1 MTVVGVRFKHVGKIY
16 YFDPGNMEI
25 EKNAAVIVETA
36 RGVEYGHAVLAKRE
50 IPDDESLLP
59 LKKVIRVATADDKK
73 QEDANRE
80 REKDAFVI
88 CIEKIKNHGLD
99 MHLVDVELT
108 FDMNKIIFYF
118 TADGRVDFRELVK
131 DLAYVFR
138 MRIELRQIGVRD
150 EAKILN
156 GVGICGR
163 TLCCATFLDEF
174 QPVSIKMAKDQN
186 FNLNP
191 SKISGICGRLMCCLK
206 YEEETYEFLNKTVP
220 GVGDLVRTPDGDGD
234 VVSVNVLRQTAR
246 VSVQKKKGEDA
257 VIQAYDAKDI
267 TVLEHRPQ
275 PEQPED
281 ERERRPR
288 YGSYPREP
296 QREPQREREREQQQ

>member
-1 MTVVGVRFKHVGKIY
+1 MTVVGVRFKPVGKIY
-16 YFDPGNMEI
+16 YFDPGDLEI
-25 EKNAAVIVETA
+25 EKDAPVIVETA
-36 RGVEYGHAVLAKRE
+36 RGVEYGHAVLAKRD
-50 IPDDESLLP
+50 IPEDEAIQP
-59 LKKVIRVATADDKK
+59 LKKVIRVATEEDSK
-73 QEDANRE
+73 QEEANRL
-80 REKDAFVI
+80 REKDAFGI

-108 FDMNKIIFYF
+108 FDMSKIIFYF

-174 QPVSIKMAKDQN
+174 QPVSIKMAKEQGMA
-186 FNLNP
+186 LNP

-206 YEEETYEFLNKTVP
+206 YEEETYEYLNKDMP

-234 VVSVNVLRQTAR
+234 VIAVNVLRQLVR
-246 VSVQKKKGEDA
+246 VSVQKKKNEDA
-257 VIQAYDAKDI
+257 VISTYAANLIKI
-267 TVLEHRPQ
+267 LEHRPQ
-275 PEQPED
+275 PDMFEEEQ
-281 ERERRPR
+281 RERRAR
-288 YGSYPREP
+288 YNN
-296 QREPQREREREQQQ
+296 REQQKDL